1 MFFFFS
7 SRRRHTRGALVTGVQ
22 TCALPIDG
30 DAQAAGF
37 GRDCGTHEAHAQR
50 DRQRTALQA
59 SGKRMTGSPQD
70 VPSPGTVSIE
80 RISTRAASQLAAAP
94 IDATTCSQGPNGMTE
109 PTISAETNL

>member
-1 MFFFFS
+1 MRISDWS
-7 SRRRHTRGALVTGVQ
+7 SDVWSSDL
-22 TCALPIDG
+22 
-30 DAQAAGF
+30 AAGF

-59 SGKRMTGSPQD
+59 FGKRMTGNHQD

-109 PTISAETNL
+109 QTISAETNP